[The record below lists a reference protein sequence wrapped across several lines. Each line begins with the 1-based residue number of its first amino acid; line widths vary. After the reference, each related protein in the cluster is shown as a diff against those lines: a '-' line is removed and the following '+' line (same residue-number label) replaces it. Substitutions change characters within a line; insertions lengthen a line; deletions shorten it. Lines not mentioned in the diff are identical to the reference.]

1 MYASQSLLLFYLDDG
16 WLGAQNHA
24 VLGRPWFG
32 RGAAH
37 SAEKPLLS
45 YAGALRL
52 RPGSKIV
59 RAVGNYCLSC
69 RRSNLS
75 ANFVRRC
82 GGRAYESTRRDSKS
96 FASVK

>member
-37 SAEKPLLS
+37 YAEKTLLS

-59 RAVGNYCLSC
+59 RAVGPGDSY
-69 RRSNLS
+69 RIHGEPK
-75 ANFVRRC
+75 AQAY
-82 GGRAYESTRRDSKS
+82 RAYLGL
-96 FASVK
+96 